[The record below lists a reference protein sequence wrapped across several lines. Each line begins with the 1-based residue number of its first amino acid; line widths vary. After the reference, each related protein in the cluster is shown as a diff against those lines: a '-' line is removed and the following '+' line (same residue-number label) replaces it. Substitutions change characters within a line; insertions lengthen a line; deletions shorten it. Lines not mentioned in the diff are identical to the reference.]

1 MSVIDSG
8 PPGSDSEML
17 ELLLSARAG
26 SNSSLG
32 RLLQEYRDYLLLMA
46 DEELGSD
53 LKVKVSP
60 SDVVQESYLEVKRDF
75 CHFEGSTREE
85 FQAWL
90 RRVMLNNI
98 ANVVRA
104 FRDTGKRDVARE
116 SNPAGEFGR
125 NGTAL
130 ADANTLTA
138 SKMMLKNEQLETLR
152 LAMAKLPQQYQEIIR
167 LRNYERANF
176 EALGKHFTRTP
187 EAARKLWA
195 RAIGALQWE
204 LDGLNDSTR
213 R

>member
-1 MSVIDSG
+1 MSVVQSATS
-8 PPGSDSEML
+8 GSDSEIM

-60 SDVVQESYLEVKRDF
+60 SDVVQESCLEVKRDF
-75 CHFEGSTREE
+75 GQFAGSSPLE

-104 FRDTGKRDVARE
+104 YRETEKRDVARE
-116 SNPAGEFGR
+116 RYPSGKTGNNA
-125 NGTAL
+125 AVL
-130 ADANTLTA
+130 ADADTLTA
-138 SKMMLKNEQLETLR
+138 SKVMLKSERLETLR
-152 LAMAKLPQQYQEIIR
+152 LAMARLPQEYQEIIR

-176 EALGKHFTRTP
+176 EDLGKHFAKTP
-187 EAARKLWA
+187 DAARKLWV
-195 RAIGALQWE
+195 RAIEMLQQE
-204 LDGLNDSTR
+204 LDGIK
-213 R
+213 